1 LAQVSTLIGVNSV
14 VETWFIVIRLPIP
27 ATKFIS
33 STAIA
38 VSLFCLGTTG
48 GALAKSAA
56 PEGHTFSG
64 YSHHYADRFHGRRTA
79 SGQAH
84 DKFKLTAA
92 HRTLP
97 FGTHLHV
104 TNERN
109 GKSCVVVVN
118 DRGPFGS
125 QSLVLD
131 VSKAA
136 AHKLGFPGGGKI
148 KVSCKVIDPKAGAIA
163 LKELEPDR
171 LAIAEKIAST
181 GQKKTASAVNVKPEQ
196 NQIAKVA
203 AEPQVPQKQPVVTKP
218 QPKIEIAAKP
228 QTVNTLAHSA
238 TAHAVAPPTIEIAAK
253 PLATSTSTHPTIAH
267 AVAPASAHL
276 KPSAPEAP
284 SHGTFL
290 LVINDTLD
298 GEPALKTAEYSPA
311 KSHNSHSAYAPTVFM
326 KVDEAAGSKNAD
338 KNRAGTPA
346 ITDNKILM

>member
-1 LAQVSTLIGVNSV
+1 MT
-14 VETWFIVIRLPIP
+14 RLPIFVIR
-27 ATKFIS
+27 FIS
-33 STAIA
+33 SSAI
-38 VSLFCLGTTG
+38 VCSLALLSTTS

-56 PEGHTFSG
+56 PAGHTFSG
-64 YSHHYADRFHGRRTA
+64 YSHHYADRFHGKRTA

-148 KVSCKVIDPKAGAIA
+148 PVTCKVIDPKAGAMA

-171 LAIAEKIAST
+171 LAIAEKIA
-181 GQKKTASAVNVKPEQ
+181 GKTAPALDVNQEQ
-196 NQIAKVA
+196 NKIAKS
-203 AEPQVPQKQPVVTKP
+203 EPTIEKPVVNKP
-218 QPKIEIAAKP
+218 QSKVEIAAKP
-228 QTVNTLAHSA
+228 QAVSA
-238 TAHAVAPPTIEIAAK
+238 TTHVASSQTASQPNANSRAVTPPKVEIASK
-253 PLATSTSTHPTIAH
+253 PLPERTTAHQMIAH
-267 AVAPASAHL
+267 ATMPPAAHV
-276 KPSAPEAP
+276 KPAAPEAP
-284 SHGTFL
+284 TNGTFL
-290 LVINDTLD
+290 LVINDALES
-298 GEPALKTAEYSPA
+298 EPSLKTAEYSPA
-311 KSHNSHSAYAPTVFM
+311 KGHHSHSSYAPTVFM
-326 KVDEAAGSKNAD
+326 KVDEAATGKSGD
-338 KNRAGTPA
+338 KNHAPA
-346 ITDNKILM
+346 QSIADNKILM